1 MQTLNSHTE
10 KVKDLIDFT
19 AQSTSYSPFSLMHA
33 LLLLTYCSDDESID
47 QLTKSMQITKQE
59 LLDFSN
65 ELQLD
70 KSIAIASNIFSK
82 NIRGVNPAFKKLMKR
97 TFGFTPE
104 KLKSASQVNK
114 WCAKHTNNRIGHLVD
129 SVDFEAI
136 LLSAIHFKADW
147 SIPFDSFN
155 TQVKQFTSFTQNSS
169 KHMMEMTKHLL
180 FAETSSAFIINLA
193 YQNSNLSAQI
203 ILPKGLLKDDFVGSL
218 NNENINP
225 VFENKNIRLQL
236 PRFKIQSTHSLNKV
250 QIELGATNIFA
261 NINCE
266 LTLGQML
273 KVEQIIQKTF
283 VEVNEQG
290 TEAAAV
296 TGIMMAFAMIQ
307 EEEPIEVNCD
317 RPFWF
322 LLKGKGGEVVFVN
335 SVVD

>member
-65 ELQLD
+65 ELQQD

-82 NIRGVNPAFKKLMKR
+82 NIGGVNSAFKKLMKR

-114 WCAKHTNNRIGHLVD
+114 WCAKHTNNRIDHLLD

-155 TQVKQFTSFTQNSS
+155 TQVKPFSSFTQNIS
-169 KHMMEMTKHLL
+169 KNMMDMTKHLL
-180 FAETSSAFIINLA
+180 FAETSTAFIVNLA
-193 YQNSNLSAQI
+193 YSNSNLSAQI
-203 ILPKGLLKDDFVGSL
+203 ILPKYLSKSDFVDSL
-218 NNENINP
+218 KNENVNP
-225 VFENKNIRLQL
+225 VFEGFEDPIFLGGRLCHKDWAMSSQILKYQLITLSLTQFAYLLVKCIYQKRQIFFEASEDDIHDNQLINQLINDARGYFWPHTIIKLNIMNKLQIQVNDNVGENCQQEYNI
-236 PRFKIQSTHSLNKV
+236 SYV
-250 QIELGATNIFA
+250 
-261 NINCE
+261 
-266 LTLGQML
+266 
-273 KVEQIIQKTF
+273 
-283 VEVNEQG
+283 
-290 TEAAAV
+290 
-296 TGIMMAFAMIQ
+296 
-307 EEEPIEVNCD
+307 
-317 RPFWF
+317 
-322 LLKGKGGEVVFVN
+322 
-335 SVVD
+335 